1 MMWLWVTVM
10 VLAAEGEPTPGAA
23 GVNTITLPNCPVSIV
38 DEAQVPARVQGQLV
52 ELAVKEGD
60 SVKQGDVLGRIDDAV
75 LRKTLEVK
83 QYQLEAAKKE
93 SDNDV
98 NVRYAKWA
106 NLVADAEYQQA
117 VDANNRAPGAV
128 PQAEMRRLLLERG
141 KTSLAIEQAAHDL
154 EVAKLTVQVRQA
166 ELAEVEEELEMYRIV
181 APVDGVVVKRFF
193 HAGEWA
199 KPGDTVFRIIRMD
212 RLRIEGMVRA
222 DQYTPNQLANAP
234 AVFAVTL
241 PQLGKQQFRGQV
253 VFVSPLVEVTGEF
266 TVWAEVA
273 NLRDEK
279 TGQWLLRPGLTG
291 QLTIQLNP

>member
-1 MMWLWVTVM
+1 MVWLWVTVM
-10 VLAAEGEPTPGAA
+10 VLAAEAAPSPGAA
-23 GVNTITLPNCPVSIV
+23 GANTITLPNCPVSIV
-38 DEAQVPARVQGQLV
+38 DEAQVPARVQGQLI

-60 SVKQGDVLGRIDDAV
+60 AVKQGDVLGRIDDAV

-83 QYQLEAAKKE
+83 HYQLEAAKKE

-106 NLVADAEYQQA
+106 NMVADAEYQQA

-128 PQAEMRRLLLERG
+128 PQAEMRRLILERG
-141 KTSLAIEQAAHDL
+141 KTSLAIEQAAHYL

-166 ELAEVEEELEMYRIV
+166 ELAEVEEQLEMYRIV
-181 APVDGVVVKRFF
+181 APLDGVIVKRFL
-193 HAGEWA
+193 HAGEWV
-199 KPGDTVFRIIRMD
+199 KPGDTVFHIIRMD

-222 DQYTPNQLANAP
+222 DQYTPGQLANAQ
-234 AVFAVTL
+234 AIFTVKL
-241 PQLGKQQFRGQV
+241 PHIGEQQFVGQT

-266 TVWAEVA
+266 TVWAEVT
-273 NLRDEK
+273 NVRDEK

-291 QLTIQLNP
+291 QLTIQLNR

>member
-1 MMWLWVTVM
+1 MVWLWVPVM
-10 VLAAEGEPTPGAA
+10 VLAAEAAPTAGAA
-23 GVNTITLPNCPVSIV
+23 GANTITLPNCPVSII
-38 DEAQVPARVQGQLV
+38 DEAQVPARVQGQLI

-60 SVKQGDVLGRIDDAV
+60 TVKQGDVLGRIDDAV

-106 NLVADAEYQQA
+106 NMVADAEYQQA

-128 PQAEMRRLLLERG
+128 PQAEMRRLILERG

-166 ELAEVEEELEMYRIV
+166 ELAEVEEQLEMYRIV
-181 APVDGVVVKRFF
+181 APLDGVIVKRFP
-193 HAGEWA
+193 HTGEWV
-199 KPGDTVFRIIRMD
+199 KPGDTVFHIIRMD

-222 DQYTPNQLANAP
+222 DQYMPSQLANAQ
-234 AVFAVTL
+234 VIFTVKL
-241 PQLGKQQFRGQV
+241 PHIGEQQFVGQT
-253 VFVSPLVEVTGEF
+253 VFVNPLVEVTGEF

-273 NLRDEK
+273 NVRDEK

-291 QLTIQLNP
+291 QLTIQLNR